1 VSGSRRFPAAVRL
14 AHAGIVLAALAPLL
28 LLAAGALRGRL
39 GANPIETIEH
49 RTGDWTL
56 RFLLAALAVTPLRRL
71 TGWNAVIRFRRTLG
85 LIAYSYACIHFLA
98 YVGLDEGL
106 DLPSIADDILKR
118 PYVTVGFT
126 ALCLLTPLA
135 FTSTAGWIRRLG
147 GKRWNALHRLIYV
160 AGAAAILHYLWEVK
174 GDQVTPVY
182 YGLVLIGLLAARVWT
197 PRRRPSDATR
207 TLPAH
212 R

>member
-1 VSGSRRFPAAVRL
+1 V
-14 AHAGIVLAALAPLL
+14 GIVAAALVPIA
-28 LLAAGALRGRL
+28 LLAAGALRGHL

-56 RFLLAALAVTPLRRL
+56 RFLLAALAVTPLRRF
-71 TGWNAVIRFRRTLG
+71 TGWNAVIGFRRTLG

-98 YVGLDEGL
+98 YVGLDEGF
-106 DLPSIADDILKR
+106 DLPSIADDIVKR

-182 YGLVLIGLLAARVWT
+182 YALVLIVLLGARVI
-197 PRRRPSDATR
+197 ATR
-207 TLPAH
+207 RAPRDGYAPAPPLSASSTS

>member
-1 VSGSRRFPAAVRL
+1 VA
-14 AHAGIVLAALAPLL
+14 AALVPLA
-28 LLAAGALRGRL
+28 LLAAAALRGGL

-71 TGWNAVIRFRRTLG
+71 SGWNGVIRFRRTVG
-85 LIAYSYACIHFLA
+85 LIAYGYACIHFLA

-135 FTSTAGWIRRLG
+135 LTSTAGSIRRLG

-160 AGAAAILHYLWEVK
+160 AGAAAILHYLWQVK
-174 GDQVTPVY
+174 GEQMTPIY
-182 YGLVLIGLLAARVWT
+182 YAVALLGLLAARLWT
-197 PRRRPSDATR
+197 ARSMRAPAPEPSPEPR
-207 TLPAH
+207 
-212 R
+212 

>member
-1 VSGSRRFPAAVRL
+1 MFRAAQTALV
-14 AHAGIVLAALAPLL
+14 AAALVPLAV
-28 LLAAGALRGRL
+28 LAAGALRGQL
-39 GANPIETIEH
+39 GANPIETVEH

-56 RFLLAALAVTPLRRL
+56 RFLLAALAVTPLRRFS
-71 TGWNAVIRFRRTLG
+71 GWNGVIRFRRTLG
-85 LIAYSYACIHFLA
+85 LIAYGYACVHFLA

-147 GKRWNALHRLIYV
+147 GRRWNALHRLIYV

-174 GDQVTPVY
+174 GDQLTPVY
-182 YGLVLIGLLAARVWT
+182 YALVLVLLLALRVAASH
-197 PRRRPSDATR
+197 RVATR
-207 TLPAH
+207 AYESPPPLSASSTS

>member
-1 VSGSRRFPAAVRL
+1 MA
-14 AHAGIVLAALAPLL
+14 AALVPLA
-28 LLAAGALRGRL
+28 LLAAAALRGGL

-71 TGWNAVIRFRRTLG
+71 SGWNGVIRFRRTVG
-85 LIAYSYACIHFLA
+85 LIAYGYACIHFLA

-135 FTSTAGWIRRLG
+135 LTSTAGSIRRLG

-160 AGAAAILHYLWEVK
+160 AGAAAILHYLWQVK
-174 GDQVTPVY
+174 GEQMTPIY
-182 YGLVLIGLLAARVWT
+182 YAVALLGLLAARLWT
-197 PRRRPSDATR
+197 ARSMRVPAPEPSPEPR
-207 TLPAH
+207 
-212 R
+212 

>member
-1 VSGSRRFPAAVRL
+1 VA
-14 AHAGIVLAALAPLL
+14 AALVPLA
-28 LLAAGALRGRL
+28 LLAAAALHGGL

-56 RFLLAALAVTPLRRL
+56 RFLLAALAVTPLRRFSR
-71 TGWNAVIRFRRTLG
+71 WNGVIRYRRTLG
-85 LIAYSYACIHFLA
+85 LIAYGYACVHFLA

-135 FTSTAGWIRRLG
+135 FTSTTGWIRRLG

-174 GDQVTPVY
+174 GDQLTPVY
-182 YGLVLIGLLAARVWT
+182 YALVLVLLLGLRMFGARRAAT
-197 PRRRPSDATR
+197 ATS
-207 TLPAH
+207 AIAD
-212 R
+212 

>member
-1 VSGSRRFPAAVRL
+1 MA
-14 AHAGIVLAALAPLL
+14 AALVPLA
-28 LLAAGALRGRL
+28 LLAAAALRGGL

-71 TGWNAVIRFRRTLG
+71 SGWNGVIRFRRTVG
-85 LIAYSYACIHFLA
+85 LIAYGYACIHFLA

-135 FTSTAGWIRRLG
+135 LTSTAGSIRRLG

-160 AGAAAILHYLWEVK
+160 AGAAAILHYLWQVK
-174 GDQVTPVY
+174 GEQMTPIY
-182 YGLVLIGLLAARVWT
+182 YAVALLGLLAPRLWTARP
-197 PRRRPSDATR
+197 PRA
-207 TLPAH
+207 PAPEPAPKAC
-212 R
+212 

>member
-1 VSGSRRFPAAVRL
+1 MSRAAQT
-14 AHAGIVLAALAPLL
+14 VLVAAALVPLA
-28 LLAAGALRGRL
+28 LLATAALHGRL

-71 TGWNAVIRFRRTLG
+71 TGWNALIRFRRTLG

-106 DLPSIADDILKR
+106 DLPSIADDIVKR

-135 FTSTAGWIRRLG
+135 LTSTAGWIRRLG

-174 GDQVTPVY
+174 GDQVTPIY
-182 YGLVLIGLLAARVWT
+182 YALALVVLLGLRVVA
-197 PRRRPSDATR
+197 RRRAPR
-207 TLPAH
+207 PAYEPPPALSASSTS